1 MWIPDSFTIHFIPE
15 GLFVGR
21 VFGPA
26 HSQISDL
33 RLNWVGCITTAY
45 FPFCYTLTSKKM
57 HFMLSSPHLNF
68 IMSAY
73 LVSLKVESFSEQLFD
88 LLLSAFVLTHFL
100 FKVHV
105 FWEVHTNW
113 RNLYRPFDIYYIRV
127 KSTMKISS
135 LFVAFLENMNFIRA
149 PRLLRTPE

>member
-1 MWIPDSFTIHFIPE
+1 MPIPESFTIHFIPEGLFVGRVFGPAHSQISDLRLKWIGCKLRRLCLHSTSVVILPNWNKYLQIRDDIWWELDMWIPDSFTIHFIPE

-33 RLNWVGCITTAY
+33 RLNWIGCITTAY

-68 IMSAY
+68 IMPAY
-73 LVSLKVESFSEQLFD
+73 LVSL
-88 LLLSAFVLTHFL
+88 LTSI
-100 FKVHV
+100 V
-105 FWEVHTNW
+105 
-113 RNLYRPFDIYYIRV
+113 
-127 KSTMKISS
+127 
-135 LFVAFLENMNFIRA
+135 
-149 PRLLRTPE
+149 

>member
-1 MWIPDSFTIHFIPE
+1 MRIPESFTIHFIPE

-73 LVSLKVESFSEQLFD
+73 LVS
-88 LLLSAFVLTHFL
+88 
-100 FKVHV
+100 FKG
-105 FWEVHTNW
+105 
-113 RNLYRPFDIYYIRV
+113 
-127 KSTMKISS
+127 
-135 LFVAFLENMNFIRA
+135 
-149 PRLLRTPE
+149 

>member
-1 MWIPDSFTIHFIPE
+1 MLSTLLLAHSALGSFRCINNTFIEICTFKSGTFEDNWIPDSFTNHFIPE

-73 LVSLKVESFSEQLFD
+73 LVSLKVES
-88 LLLSAFVLTHFL
+88 LSAS
-100 FKVHV
+100 
-105 FWEVHTNW
+105 N
-113 RNLYRPFDIYYIRV
+113 Y
-127 KSTMKISS
+127 STFCSHQA
-135 LFVAFLENMNFIRA
+135 L
-149 PRLLRTPE
+149 